1 MSASGYKQTCGE
13 VRQNVPDPGDVVTGA
28 LLSAVAHV
36 LTHVRSTG
44 KDRTR
49 LEKVT
54 GCCVPAAEPEPNQL
68 SCCGGTAS
76 S

>member
-1 MSASGYKQTCGE
+1 MWVHYRLAE
-13 VRQNVPDPGDVVTGA
+13 PGDVVTGA

-54 GCCVPAAEPEPNQL
+54 GCCVPAGEPEPNQL
-68 SCCGGTAS
+68 SCCGGTAPS
-76 S
+76 